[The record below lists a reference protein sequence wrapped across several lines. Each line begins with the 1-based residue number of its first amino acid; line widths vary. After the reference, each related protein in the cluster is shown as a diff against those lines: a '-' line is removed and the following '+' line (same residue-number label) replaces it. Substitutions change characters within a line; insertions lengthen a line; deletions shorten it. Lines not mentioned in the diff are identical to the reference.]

1 MLTVAMNKFSK
12 NVFFIFIMLNSFF
25 LASNDSGSQEECD
38 EKPSVFIISPQDGF
52 ISESNNVKVLFGS
65 KNIEINPAGK
75 GEIANNKCFASG
87 HHHLL
92 VNIETLPESFIPF
105 DKGYFHFGGGQ
116 TETILDLDPGTYSLQ
131 LILGSYAHNSKM
143 QVNNFK
149 GQGPFLSEKITIT
162 VN

>member
-1 MLTVAMNKFSK
+1 MLTVAINKFLK
-12 NVFFIFIMLNSFF
+12 NVFFIFLMLNSFF

-131 LILGSYAHNSKM
+131 LILGSYVHNSKM